1 LKLLWHPCRPG
12 YPGKA
17 GTVREMEIAGAK
29 AYGFATRSSI
39 GGRLLYYEQ
48 PQNVPCESLSAFV
61 GAFLM
66 R

>member
-1 LKLLWHPCRPG
+1 
-12 YPGKA
+12 
-17 GTVREMEIAGAK
+17 MEIAGAK